1 MNSETHT
8 TSSSMGASGPFVA
21 PMPAADFVKHELHH
35 VRGHWWW
42 FFSLGVL
49 LLACGIL
56 SIVFPAV
63 SSWAAIS
70 VLSVVL
76 LVAGV
81 GTIIGSF
88 WAGRWGGF
96 LVQVLVGM
104 LYVAA
109 SLAMQKDPLLT
120 VAIITAFVAIM
131 FIVLGLFR
139 ILATLV
145 IRFPQW
151 GWSLLNGC
159 VTLLLG
165 VVILRDFREGDWW
178 IIGLLVGIEML
189 FNGLNWIMLSLAI
202 RRIPE

>member
-1 MNSETHT
+1 MNPETHT
-8 TSSSMGASGPFVA
+8 SADMGQPVIA
-21 PMPAADFVKHELHH
+21 PMPIATVFRHELHH
-35 VRGHWWW
+35 VRRHWWW

-49 LLACGIL
+49 LLVCGVL

-63 SSWAAIS
+63 SSVAAIS

-76 LVAGV
+76 MVAGLA
-81 GTIIGSF
+81 TIIGSF
-88 WAGRWGGF
+88 WTGKWGGF
-96 LVQVLVGM
+96 LVQILVGM
-104 LYVAA
+104 LYIAA
-109 SLAMQKDPLLT
+109 SFAMTKDPLLS
-120 VAIITAFVAIM
+120 VAVITAFVAIT
-131 FIVLGLFR
+131 FIVMGLFR

-159 VTLLLG
+159 VTFLLG
-165 VVILRDFREGDWW
+165 LVILRDFREGDWW

-189 FNGLNWIMLSLAI
+189 FSGLAWIMLSLNI

>member
-1 MNSETHT
+1 MNTETHN
-8 TSSSMGASGPFVA
+8 SSSADMGQPVISPIPIATIIR
-21 PMPAADFVKHELHH
+21 HELHH

-49 LLACGIL
+49 LLVCGIL

-70 VLSVVL
+70 VLSIVL
-76 LVAGV
+76 LVAGIA
-81 GTIIGSF
+81 TIIGSF
-88 WAGRWGGF
+88 WAGKWGGF
-96 LVQVLVGM
+96 LVQMLVGM
-104 LYVAA
+104 IYVAA
-109 SLAMQKDPLLT
+109 SLVMQKDPLLT
-120 VAIITAFVAIM
+120 VAIITAYVAIT
-131 FIVLGLFR
+131 FIVMGLFR

-165 VVILRDFREGDWW
+165 VIILRDFREGDWW

-189 FNGLNWIMLSLAI
+189 FSGLSWIMLSLEI